1 MTPVRAALEMLQ
13 YTMSARYAPEAALGA
28 LQRVVTRA
36 TLLKGTRGE
45 SSQVI
50 DFLAKRFSA

>member
-1 MTPVRAALEMLQ
+1 MLQ